1 MRSKDYTWL
10 CIYERYILAYQGF
23 PKIIETELIGFRI
36 SRMKKHGGYISEN
49 PDNSFCPLN
58 PCGDNSIND
67 KERGVM
73 KEIW

>member
-1 MRSKDYTWL
+1 
-10 CIYERYILAYQGF
+10 
-23 PKIIETELIGFRI
+23 
-36 SRMKKHGGYISEN
+36 MKKHGGYISEN